1 MNNNNGCV
9 NKINYFD
16 KDLMLLVI
24 FGLRGFKSELE
35 SRVALRCAK
44 RCYETL
50 TKIKHIKSVSIGVTT
65 GIFLF
70 GLQLL
75 LSYNFYLKSSFPG
88 KTYCG
93 AFGHC
98 LRREY
103 TVIGLIVNKAARI
116 MVAYQNKVTCDRET
130 LLHSKME
137 SSNFILQEYKY
148 LKGIINPG
156 PIYEFKEVEKYV
168 ENYLLLITSVLR
180 FFLIQLF

>member
-1 MNNNNGCV
+1 M
-9 NKINYFD
+9 
-16 KDLMLLVI
+16 I
-24 FGLRGFKSELE
+24 F
-35 SRVALRCAK
+35 
-44 RCYETL
+44 
-50 TKIKHIKSVSIGVTT
+50 SI
-65 GIFLF
+65 
-70 GLQLL
+70 
-75 LSYNFYLKSSFPG
+75 PG

-93 AFGHC
+93 AFGHS

-156 PIYEFKEVEKYV
+156 PIYEFKEVDKYV
-168 ENYLLLITSVLR
+168 EK
-180 FFLIQLF
+180 